1 MTTTTT
7 FHGLGADN
15 TLTIYTGGAD
25 ELLNQSISMIR
36 AYAHLL
42 SLYDEE
48 SLLVM
53 INNQAG
59 KAPVHIPIRP
69 VFNLIAQAIAWSK
82 RGLGYNALI
91 GPIVKL
97 WRIGFADA
105 RIPSASEVSAALALT
120 DPNLVELDSENQTVF
135 LPKEG
140 MALDLGGIAK
150 GFIVDQ
156 VYDLWDK
163 TGVEGGLI
171 DLGGNQRLVGKAAS
185 GIPLWQWPIAD
196 PRYPEKHSI
205 ATLTTEPKAVVTTGV
220 FERYSKIAGK
230 EYHHLIDPNRGYPV
244 ESNMASITVV
254 ADNGLLGDVLSSIG
268 FYAGIPAG
276 YDAIEAE
283 GQEAIFV
290 TKETRV
296 YQTSGLR
303 ETLAITV

>member
-15 TLTIYTGGAD
+15 TLTVYADGAN
-25 ELLNQSISMIR
+25 ELLNQSISMIN

-42 SLYDEE
+42 SLYGEA
-48 SLLVM
+48 SLLTL
-53 INNQAG
+53 INKQAG
-59 KAPVHIPIRP
+59 KEPVHIPVRP

-97 WRIGFADA
+97 WRIGFDDA
-105 RIPSASEVSAALALT
+105 HVPTTEEVTAALALT
-120 DPNLVELDSENQTVF
+120 DPDLVELDSENQTVF
-135 LPKEG
+135 LTKPG

-171 DLGGNQRLVGKAAS
+171 DLGGNQRLVGNAAS
-185 GIPLWQWPIAD
+185 GVPLWQWPITD
-196 PRYPEKHSI
+196 PRTPGKRSI
-205 ATLTTEPKAVVTTGV
+205 ATLTTTPKAVVTTGIY
-220 FERYSKIAGK
+220 ERHSEINGK
-230 EYHHLIDPNRGYPV
+230 EYHHLIDPNTGYPV
-244 ESNMASITVV
+244 ESDMASITVV
-254 ADNGLLGDVLSSIG
+254 ADSGLIGDVLSSIG

-276 YDAIEAE
+276 YDAVEAE
-283 GQEAIFV
+283 GEEAIFV
-290 TKETRV
+290 TKDTRV

-303 ETLAITV
+303 ETLAVTM